1 MLIALLGG
9 PVGKILFFGGMLATI
24 VPIMADRS
32 RHRPGNIAPVQ
43 LISILGTA
51 ALLLI
56 QETKL
61 VTSICE
67 GSLIVACASSATLL
81 TTVILFLRG
90 DRQKVVV
97 GQTPDAIEAMVGEIQ
112 QILGGAH
119 RAGIESVT
127 AAVVAGTG
135 PFIGVS
141 VPRRGHVVV
150 RVRQDLIPWLA
161 RHRRPGGAGSAA
173 TGSLLRFTF
182 LHELGH
188 VLNGDHLTYRFVRSA
203 LVAHLWWI
211 AAIAA
216 AIPWA
221 IFGAG
226 GPAVRDALVTSLC
239 LVPPFLAQHLLAR
252 RFLAEREEDADL
264 RAMQTLDPADALLL
278 ATRKPQRSGPT
289 LLERLM
295 IDLHVQAPLAP
306 STNQG
311 PSRVVRW
318 IWPEAGRIHERSEL
332 LVNGHGGRS
341 SQPKR
346 WAVWMGIQCGL
357 LSVSILAAFVTTRDV
372 ALIVMALICSMS
384 ATYCGM
390 RVDPALV
397 RLHDLKKAP
406 LRRTVGAI
414 FYFSFSASAL
424 LLHLLPAFSGT
435 LSYPLFFLA
444 VIVSAP
450 QVLFG
455 SFAAAT
461 IATGNPEDA
470 GRTLRPPVLRAA
482 PAILISV
489 AINIGCSLFAAW
501 CFGVAWQGPAI
512 VTFAGVIASTVSSRS
527 RSTNAAVRAVAPIA
541 ILESPGGIYA
551 IRILWRELY
560 FDRCTMSDLRVGL
573 IGLSTYTAIALFFAS
588 GAAFAARIVTIV
600 AGEGVVL
607 SVLLLVSVILVV
619 FEARVPKRT
628 STTAHL
634 YDLEHLQMFESL
646 LAAVKTARLPS
657 GKLNEALALWMTS
670 DADLPQAVLPAPR
683 SIWKLE
689 SLLALIRITRAVG
702 EEERLSAWRGPIVDA
717 LQRII
722 TNGAVTPIGLR
733 PSLGYTILA
742 AQIIDEAGLASSIPI
757 DPMLDSIAGQL
768 EQWLSRQ
775 DRSVCWPSGL
785 GVPAAGRARP
795 SLARGGSNAHAKP
808 HGHRIPSQPSNHAH
822 GSRRD
827 RCLYGIARRHQ
838 RARPPRQHRPLPS
851 SGGAATEFR
860 QRRAPAP
867 RLLSHR
873 GLARRNGPTATG
885 HRGVGDRTDRGAH
898 GDRADEDTQR
908 SHCLTGRKPRDSQ
921 SPVRSSHN
929 EASKK
934 SDRSSVYS
942 TDDTDCLF
950 FLYIGLRFRGQG
962 SEGCAHRS
970 RSRDRR
976 SHESAGRCVV
986 GIGNGFGRGDTRVLR
1001 CFL

>member
-1 MLIALLGG
+1 MRGRPSSPPMLIALLGG
-9 PVGKILFFGGMLATI
+9 PLGKILFFGGMLATI

-32 RHRPGNIAPVQ
+32 RYRPGNIAPVQ
-43 LISILGTA
+43 LISILGA
-51 ALLLI
+51 SALLLI

-97 GQTPDAIEAMVGEIQ
+97 GQTPETIEAMVGEIQ

-141 VPRRGHVVV
+141 VPRRGHLVV
-150 RVRQDLIPWLA
+150 RVRQDLLPWLA

-188 VLNGDHLTYRFVRSA
+188 VLNGDHLTYRFVRSV

-216 AIPWA
+216 AIPCA
-221 IFGAG
+221 MFGAG
-226 GPAVRDALVTSLC
+226 EPAVRDALVTSLC

-278 ATRKPQRSGPT
+278 TTRKPQQSGPT
-289 LLERLM
+289 LLEKLM
-295 IDLHVQAPLAP
+295 TDLHVQAPLAP
-306 STNQG
+306 STVQG
-311 PSRVVRW
+311 LSRVVRW
-318 IWPEAGRIHERSEL
+318 IWPEAGRIRERAEL
-332 LVNGHGGRS
+332 LVNGHGGRPA
-341 SQPKR
+341 QPKR
-346 WAVWMGIQCGL
+346 WAAWMGIQCGL

-372 ALIVMALICSMS
+372 ALIVMALICSMA

-390 RVDPALV
+390 RADPALV

-414 FYFSFSASAL
+414 FYLSFSASAL
-424 LLHLLPAFSGT
+424 LLYLLPAFSET

-444 VIVSAP
+444 VVVSAP

-470 GRTLRPPVLRAA
+470 ARTLRHPVLRAA

-489 AINIGCSLFAAW
+489 AINVGCGVFAAW

-512 VTFAGVIASTVSSRS
+512 VTFAGVIASIVSS
-527 RSTNAAVRAVAPIA
+527 RSTNAAVRAIAPIA
-541 ILESPGGIYA
+541 MLESPGNIYA
-551 IRILWRELY
+551 IRIFWRELY
-560 FDRCTMSDLRVGL
+560 FDRGTMSDLRIGL
-573 IGLSTYTAIALFFAS
+573 IGFATYTATALFFAS
-588 GAAFAARIVTIV
+588 GAAFAARIITLV

-607 SVLLLVSVILVV
+607 YVLLLVSVILVV

-634 YDLEHLQMFESL
+634 YDLEHLQMFDTL

-657 GKLNEALALWMTS
+657 GKLNDALALWVRS
-670 DADLPQAVLPAPR
+670 DADLPHAVLPEPR

-689 SLLALIRITRAVG
+689 SLLALTRITRAVG
-702 EEERLSAWRGPIVDA
+702 EEERLSAWRGRIVDA

-722 TNGAVTPIGLR
+722 TNGAVSPNGLR
-733 PSLGYTILA
+733 PSLGYSVLA
-742 AQIIDEAGLASSIPI
+742 AQIIHEAGLASSIPI
-757 DPMLDSIAGQL
+757 EPMLDSVADQL
-768 EQWLSRQ
+768 EQWLSGRIGA
-775 DRSVCWPSGL
+775 S
-785 GVPAAGRARP
+785 AGPVASACRL
-795 SLARGGSNAHAKP
+795 LA
-808 HGHRIPSQPSNHAH
+808 AH
-822 GSRRD
+822 GRPWPGPDRMRMQSLMAVEFLLSRPIMRKAVGEIAAYTELLEDTNVRD
-827 RCLYGIARRHQ
+827 HLASVVRSRLWEALQLNPDNDVSLLLDCYLTAVSLGETD
-838 RARPPRQHRPLPS
+838 L
-851 SGGAATEFR
+851 
-860 QRRAPAP
+860 P
-867 RLLSHR
+867 RLAAAKLRIGETAERMANELTKLHR
-873 GLARRNGPTATG
+873 
-885 HRGVGDRTDRGAH
+885 
-898 GDRADEDTQR
+898 
-908 SHCLTGRKPRDSQ
+908 
-921 SPVRSSHN
+921 
-929 EASKK
+929 EAA
-934 SDRSSVYS
+934 V
-942 TDDTDCLF
+942 
-950 FLYIGLRFRGQG
+950 
-962 SEGCAHRS
+962 
-970 RSRDRR
+970 
-976 SHESAGRCVV
+976 
-986 GIGNGFGRGDTRVLR
+986 
-1001 CFL
+1001 